1 MLSDFDDKTLAPTKF
16 LKHKNV
22 YIYFS
27 LMTLLSEQTLSTWH
41 EWLQP
46 KGIENIYRKWKPAW
60 SEGVNR
66 TSKTGGMVITAFLR
80 LPNSLNSSDKVK

>member
-1 MLSDFDDKTLAPTKF
+1 MVTDFDDKTLAPTKI

-22 YIYFS
+22 HIYVS
-27 LMTLLSEQTLSTWH
+27 LITLLSEQTLSTWH

-46 KGIENIYRKWKPAW
+46 KGIENISSKWKPAW
-60 SEGVNR
+60 SEGANR
-66 TSKTGGMVITAFLR
+66 TSQTGGMVITAFLL